1 MTKSRIVLIALAIC
15 CIAMLGAGTAAYF
28 TVQDTAYNV
37 ITTGILDMVLV
48 EKTTDGAEPGT
59 ALEDLPAFKSN
70 ENGAFNVMPGE
81 TVSKIP
87 YVDNNGTADFYT
99 RMQLTQSITVEGN
112 EMPTTMIVDGEEIPL
127 LELDISPEW
136 KLEDDGWYY
145 YAKAVAPESRTEP
158 LFTGVTF
165 VPGMGNEY
173 QNATVTIEVVAQAV
187 QSKNNGTSAQT
198 AAGWPVAE
206 TDPVPGTDAE

>member
-37 ITTGILDMVLV
+37 ITTGILDMELV
-48 EKTTDGAEPGT
+48 EKTTDGAEPDT
-59 ALEDLPAFKSN
+59 ALEDLPEFKSN

-87 YVDNNGTADFYT
+87 YVDNVGTADLYA
-99 RMQLTQSITVEGN
+99 RIQLTQSITVDGEV
-112 EMPTTMIVDGEEIPL
+112 MPTTMIVDGEEIPL
-127 LELDISPEW
+127 LELDIRPEW
-136 KLEDDGWYY
+136 TLKDGWYY
-145 YAKAVAPESRTEP
+145 YNAAVTPGEKTTP

-165 VPGMGNEY
+165 VDEMGNEY
-173 QNATVTIEVVAQAV
+173 QNATVTIEVNAQAV
-187 QSKNNGTSAQT
+187 QSKNNGASALT
-198 AAGWPVAE
+198 AAGWPVTETEAE
-206 TDPVPGTDAE
+206 